1 MTLVAAA
8 ILSASTVI
16 GFGCYTDLALGKET
30 NTVPGHHVPASLFSG
45 ASANQ
50 CARPSIAGN
59 MPSGVSR
66 LLQQG
71 LDCPTALVLSG
82 ALLVVA
88 NAFGGYSNDGYVA
101 EFDTATGKLVR
112 VISGPAYRFDGPGAM
127 AVDGAHIFVADFGTY
142 PALGSVTEFNS
153 STGVLV
159 GVLPSDKYSLDNP
172 DGLVA
177 SGADLFVA
185 NSAEGRGGSVTEFN
199 AASGAL
205 VRVISGAEYGFEAP
219 GPMAI
224 SGANL
229 FVLNRSGSSVTE
241 IDAST
246 GKMVKVISGSGYHFA
261 APGAIVVDW
270 PKLFVANSDS
280 VTEFQASG

>member
-1 MTLVAAA
+1 MCRRA
-8 ILSASTVI
+8 
-16 GFGCYTDLALGKET
+16 F
-30 NTVPGHHVPASLFSG
+30 FSG

-127 AVDGAHIFVADFGTY
+127 AVDGAHLFVASSPSNVPGSLTEVTIATGKLVRVISGPAYRFDGPGAMAVDGAHIFVADFGTY
-142 PALGSVTEFNS
+142 PALGQSRS
-153 STGVLV
+153 ST
-159 GVLPSDKYSLDNP
+159 P
-172 DGLVA
+172 
-177 SGADLFVA
+177 
-185 NSAEGRGGSVTEFN
+185 RQGSWW
-199 AASGAL
+199 
-205 VRVISGAEYGFEAP
+205 
-219 GPMAI
+219 
-224 SGANL
+224 
-229 FVLNRSGSSVTE
+229 GSCE
-241 IDAST
+241 R
-246 GKMVKVISGSGYHFA
+246 
-261 APGAIVVDW
+261 
-270 PKLFVANSDS
+270 
-280 VTEFQASG
+280 

>member
-127 AVDGAHIFVADFGTY
+127 AVDGAH
-142 PALGSVTEFNS
+142 
-153 STGVLV
+153 
-159 GVLPSDKYSLDNP
+159 
-172 DGLVA
+172 
-177 SGADLFVA
+177 LFVA
-185 NSAEGRGGSVTEFN
+185 SSPSNVPGSLTEVTT
-199 AASGAL
+199 
-205 VRVISGAEYGFEAP
+205 
-219 GPMAI
+219 
-224 SGANL
+224 AN
-229 FVLNRSGSSVTE
+229 RE
-241 IDAST
+241 AST
-246 GKMVKVISGSGYHFA
+246 GHFGSRLQVRRPWCHGSGRSAHIRGGLRDLSGSGVSHGVQLLDRG
-261 APGAIVVDW
+261 PGGGPA
-270 PKLFVANSDS
+270 
-280 VTEFQASG
+280 ER